1 MLLILPTSA
10 VEVKESHHLKR
21 HLELHSSL
29 DCFPDK
35 YTEKEAAPARADTL
49 KRPPGRKRG
58 GGRKKELEITSAD
71 FSADEND
78 NENGLIGTEEEGDTS
93 SDTFDEMLGVSYAN
107 DNLTNDCLHLK
118 IILRKI
124 LIPNLFDFL
133 VNYP

>member
-1 MLLILPTSA
+1 MSYPLLPFNHRTLPLMNELLFINA
-10 VEVKESHHLKR
+10 FKESR
-21 HLELHSSL
+21 HLIRHIELHLSL
-29 DCFPDK
+29 DCFPEK

-93 SDTFDEMLGVSYAN
+93 SDTFDEM
-107 DNLTNDCLHLK
+107 
-118 IILRKI
+118 
-124 LIPNLFDFL
+124 
-133 VNYP
+133 

>member
-21 HLELHSSL
+21 HLELHLSL

-78 NENGLIGTEEEGDTS
+78 NENGLFGGVTS
-93 SDTFDEMLGVSYAN
+93 SDSFDEM
-107 DNLTNDCLHLK
+107 
-118 IILRKI
+118 
-124 LIPNLFDFL
+124 
-133 VNYP
+133 